1 MSEQV
6 LSRLFE
12 PFFTT
17 KEVGE
22 GSGLGL
28 AVVHGI
34 VEQHGGFIH
43 VRSIPGAGTTF
54 ALFFPTTTEQPAPL
68 PVDKML
74 ASDPSPA
81 RRRRQTILLAED
93 EEAVRELARLLLEQA
108 GFQVLEAP
116 DGVKALKLWEV
127 HENEVSLLLTDMVMP
142 NGITGR
148 QLAQKIH
155 QRNPRLPVVYASGYS
170 VELTAPDFCE
180 SATEVFLAKPYTGEQ
195 LVGAIRRLLDQYDC
209 DNTTTETMQTHT
221 PASAETPVAVDST
234 LRDRPT
240 NQPPS
245 DRQPLLFEM

>member
-1 MSEQV
+1 
-6 LSRLFE
+6 
-12 PFFTT
+12 
-17 KEVGE
+17 
-22 GSGLGL
+22 
-28 AVVHGI
+28 
-34 VEQHGGFIH
+34 
-43 VRSIPGAGTTF
+43 
-54 ALFFPTTTEQPAPL
+54 
-68 PVDKML
+68 
-74 ASDPSPA
+74 
-81 RRRRQTILLAED
+81 LLAED

-209 DNTTTETMQTHT
+209 DNPASEMMQTHT
-221 PASAETPVAVDST
+221 VASNPTPVIVSQVTTNGGHVPESATAEETVAVDAA
-234 LRDRPT
+234 LGG
-240 NQPPS
+240 PPAKEPLS
-245 DRQPLLFEM
+245 DRQRLLFEL